1 MSLYFALP
9 GALSYGLADFAGGL
23 ATRRAPVF
31 VVTAVV
37 QVAGLVAL
45 LPAMPIAGGTLS
57 WAAVGWGVLA
67 AAGGTGGLLLYL
79 RALAVGP
86 MGVVAPLSAV
96 VGAGLPLLVGLLER
110 GAARAGHAGGDR
122 HRAGGDRPGHG
133 GRQGGH
139 RRPDRPA
146 DGAGR
151 GSRVRAVLRRA
162 ARGPDGLRDVAAP
175 GRTAGVGACARRRGR
190 ADRRPAPGRGVP
202 VEARRVLRRVRHPRQ
217 RVLPARH
224 PLRATWA

>member
-37 QVAGLVAL
+37 QVAGFVAL
-45 LPAMPIAGGTLS
+45 LPVMPFAGGTLS

-96 VGAGLPLLVGLLER
+96 VGAGLPLLVGLLSGER
-110 GAARAGHAGGDR
+110 LRAGPLAALGIRVVGVVAGP
-122 HRAGGDRPGHG
+122 AGSGSGPSRWRP
-133 GRQGGH
+133 
-139 RRPDRPA
+139 
-146 DGAGR
+146 
-151 GSRVRAVLRRA
+151 SV
-162 ARGPDGLRDVAAP
+162 
-175 GRTAGVGACARRRGR
+175 
-190 ADRRPAPGRGVP
+190 
-202 VEARRVLRRVRHPRQ
+202 
-217 RVLPARH
+217 
-224 PLRATWA
+224 